1 MGTEKR
7 SDMLCLIRAKACKKC
22 GGDLSVEC
30 DIYGVYIQCI
40 QCGAN
45 WTKEDL
51 LAPAANDAEKSKPA
65 VEVKAPETTSRWS

>member
-1 MGTEKR
+1 MANEKR
-7 SDMLCLIRAKACKKC
+7 SDMLCLIRAKACKRC

-51 LAPAANDAEKSKPA
+51 LTPATRDAAKSVPA
-65 VEVKAPETTSRWS
+65 VKVKTLTTPSPWT